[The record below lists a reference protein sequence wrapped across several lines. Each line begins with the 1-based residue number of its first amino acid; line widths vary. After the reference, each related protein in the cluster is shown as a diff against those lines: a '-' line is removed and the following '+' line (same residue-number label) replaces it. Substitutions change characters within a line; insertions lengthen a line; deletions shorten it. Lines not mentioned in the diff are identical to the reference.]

1 MSRTSVL
8 LLPLVLSACAG
19 GGGDGAAPDGLLD
32 QGPYGPFPNADLVV
46 DGHVALPDGLPA
58 AATPWDASR
67 VAWRTGF
74 SPVQVSV
81 ARLWELADIDPA
93 SLSGQGGIGVD
104 GSVRIVDLDDGKAI
118 PCFAELD
125 AYPDAGAERALI
137 VRPMVAM
144 PVGHTVAVVLT
155 DAVTTT
161 DGAPFPHA
169 AWDRAVA
176 TLPHYAAL
184 ADRLDALGL
193 TDVALAW
200 DFPIADG
207 TAPVRALAGQVPI
220 PSAWT
225 LDRVRD
231 AATPEDGAVPPGT
244 WKNAEGTFTSANY
257 LVDDVAF
264 DLDADGAP
272 ALQGDAAMQLFVHIP
287 ESARGAA
294 PGTVPVVIFGHGLL
308 SSPELY
314 LNDADDPSGVVALS
328 NRMNAIVVATVWR
341 GLTYDD
347 LVHAVGV
354 SGDFA
359 RIHELTDM
367 LGQGVA
373 NTLAL
378 ERLVTEGGL
387 LDDPLFEGLADRNA
401 LSYYGISLG
410 GIEGAVTLANQTR
423 IDHAVLHVGGAA
435 WSTML
440 ERSSDWP
447 AFEQGVVRT
456 VPDAA
461 DRQLLYAMMQLYW
474 DSVDP
479 ASYVDDLRGRTILY
493 QEAIGDNQVPNLSS
507 ELLWRSLGAPLAE
520 PYVTAPYGFATASL
534 PLTGPVV
541 VQYDPMLPLPAAEN
555 RPAADTGAH
564 NAPRLWPGCAE
575 QTAHALRN
583 GGEVIQTCGDAACSA
598 VNTGE

>member
-1 MSRTSVL
+1 MVRVSVL
-8 LLPLVLSACAG
+8 SWLLLAACSGTHDAVS
-19 GGGDGAAPDGLLD
+19 APDGLLD
-32 QGPYGPFPNADLVV
+32 QGAFGPYPNADLVV
-46 DGHVALPDGLPA
+46 DGHVALPDGLPS
-58 AATPWDASR
+58 AATPWDAGR

-81 ARLWELADIDPA
+81 ARLWDLADIDPA
-93 SLSGQGGIGVD
+93 SLSGQAGIGTG
-104 GSVRIVDLDDGKAI
+104 GSVRIVDLDDGTEL

-125 AYPDAGAERALI
+125 AYPDAGNHRALL
-137 VRPMVAM
+137 VRPMQAM

-155 DAVTTT
+155 DAVTDTA
-161 DGAPFPHA
+161 GAAFPHD
-169 AWDRAVA
+169 AWDRATA
-176 TLPHYAAL
+176 TLPHYADL
-184 ADRLDALGL
+184 AARLDALGVS
-193 TDVALAW
+193 DVALAW
-200 DFPIADG
+200 DFPIGDG
-207 TAPVRALAGQVPI
+207 TAPVRAIAAQAPLPTAY
-220 PSAWT
+220 T
-225 LDRVRD
+225 LDRVRTAD
-231 AATPEDGAVPPGT
+231 TPDDGAVPPGT

-264 DLDADGAP
+264 DLQADGTPAP
-272 ALQGDAAMQLFVHIP
+272 QGDAAMQLFVHIP

-314 LNDADDPSGVVALS
+314 LADADDPSGVIALS

-378 ERLVTEGGL
+378 ERLVAEGPL
-387 LDDPLFEGLADRNA
+387 LDDPMFEGLADRNA
-401 LSYYGISLG
+401 ISYYGISLG
-410 GIEGAVTLANQTR
+410 GIEGAVTLANQSR
-423 IDHAVLHVGGAA
+423 IDHAVLHVGGSA

-456 VPDAA
+456 IPDAA

-479 ASYVDDLRGRTILY
+479 ASYVEDLRGRTILF
-493 QEAIGDNQVPNLSS
+493 QEAIGDNQVPNLTS

-520 PYVTAPYGFATASL
+520 PWVAVPYGFDTVTL
-534 PLTGPVV
+534 PRVGPVV
-541 VQYDPMLPLPAAEN
+541 VQYDPMLPLPAEEN

-564 NAPRLWPGCAE
+564 NVPRLWPGCAA
-575 QTAHALRN
+575 QTAHALLD

-598 VNTGE
+598 ENTGA